1 MNKNGTDHI
10 DTCQGWVFGCNP
22 EPAAHEAF
30 IGFRCIWDRR
40 NQRLDYVPGRNSA
53 KGQRRTLDR
62 LLKWWNKRGG
72 MESRW
77 YQIRAGLEKGAV
89 WKSTDPKTGNTCHVR
104 KSDDYVYISL
114 YHDAPA
120 TEAER

>member
-1 MNKNGTDHI
+1 MTKKPTDTV
-10 DTCQGWVFGCNP
+10 DTCQGWIFGCNP
-22 EPAAHEAF
+22 EPDAHEAF
-30 IGFRCIWDRR
+30 IGFRCIWDHRTR
-40 NQRLDYVPGRNSA
+40 RLDYVPGRNSA

-77 YQIRAGLEKGAV
+77 YQIRAGLEEGAV

-104 KSDDYVYISL
+104 KGGDYVYISL
-114 YHDAPA
+114 YHDVPE
-120 TEAER
+120 EA